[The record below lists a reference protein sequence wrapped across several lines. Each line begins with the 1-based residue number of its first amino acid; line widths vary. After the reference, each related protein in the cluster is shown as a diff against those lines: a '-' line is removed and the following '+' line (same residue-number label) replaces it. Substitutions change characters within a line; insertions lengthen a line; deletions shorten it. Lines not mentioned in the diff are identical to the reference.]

1 MFGKKLEV
9 AESVANDLESKFE
22 VKMKKAETEQGRVEN
37 LMANLVSTRAAL
49 DNVLTKYNGESR

>member
-1 MFGKKLEV
+1 MFGEKLEV

-22 VKMKKAETEQGRVEN
+22 VKMKKVETEQGRVEN
-37 LMANLVSTRAAL
+37 LKANLVSTRAAL